1 MTTMTADQ
9 PATQPRTGLPALNVL
24 LTDAAIGLPEVSA
37 FYAEGQ
43 RLVVAGDDVVGMSL
57 AEVALPGSDR
67 IWTNLRRSSEL
78 FRLRG
83 AMEAIGPCDR
93 LVLAARDGGLD
104 DGLTLMQ
111 TMLAV
116 LPMMRRQGRGQILIV
131 LPPGEGH
138 DAVEAFL
145 DRIGPELRAG
155 GVIAR
160 LRTAPVEEFPVS
172 RTRH

>member
-1 MTTMTADQ
+1 MMPTTADRPVLPSSAA
-9 PATQPRTGLPALNVL
+9 PAVLNVL

-37 FYAEGQ
+37 LYAAGQ
-43 RLVVAGDDVVGMSL
+43 RLVVAGDDAVGMSL
-57 AEVALPGSDR
+57 AEVALPGSRR

-93 LVLAARDGGLD
+93 LVLAGRDGGLD
-104 DGLTLMQ
+104 EGVTLMQ

-116 LPMMRRQGRGQILIV
+116 LPMMRRQGRGEILIV

-138 DAVEAFL
+138 DAIATFL

-155 GVIAR
+155 GVDAH
-160 LRTAPVEEFPVS
+160 LRTAAEDAAPGL
-172 RTRH
+172 RLRH

>member
-1 MTTMTADQ
+1 MTPMTLDQ
-9 PATQPRTGLPALNVL
+9 NVARARAGRPVLNVL

-37 FYAEGQ
+37 LYAEGQ

-67 IWTNLRRSSEL
+67 IWANLRRSSEL

-93 LVLAARDGGLD
+93 LVLAAREGGLD
-104 DGLTLMQ
+104 EGLTLMQ

-116 LPMMRRQGRGQILIV
+116 LPMMRRQGRGQILVV
-131 LPPGEGH
+131 LPRGEGH
-138 DAVEAFL
+138 DAISAFL

-155 GVIAR
+155 GVAAR
-160 LRTAPVEEFPVS
+160 LRTAPAEAAPVS